1 MARGQRNELSIRQS
15 LLDRLIDSDPDR
27 QQDDPMT
34 ENQLIRLVQY
44 SVRRDVE
51 NLLNTRY
58 RCSEW
63 PPQLDGLENSLINY
77 GLPDFTAAGLNMG
90 SEDDFLL
97 KAIENALN
105 RFEPR
110 LKNVRVERLRGG
122 DDFNRTFRFRI
133 IATLWLESLEQEIRF
148 DSSLETLTGQFEIG

>member
-1 MARGQRNELSIRQS
+1 MARGQRKELSIRQS

-27 QQDDPMT
+27 QQDEPMT
-34 ENQLIRLVQY
+34 ENQSIRLVQH

-58 RCSEW
+58 RCTEW

-77 GLPDFTAAGLNMG
+77 GLPDFTAAGLNVDG
-90 SEDDFLL
+90 DDDFLL
-97 KAIENALN
+97 NAIENALK

-110 LKNVRVERLRGG
+110 LKDVRVERLRGE
-122 DDFNRTFRFRI
+122 DHFDRTFRFRI
-133 IATLWLESLEQEIRF
+133 VATLWLESLEQEIRF